1 MNIKQILNSNQIGE
15 SVKLSGWVRTRRDSK
30 AGLSFIEVNDGSCLK
45 NIQVIAPNTLSN
57 YESEILKL
65 TIGSSIEV
73 NGKIVESPAKG
84 QSIEVN
90 AENIKVFGYA
100 DSEEYP
106 LQKKKTSLE
115 FLRSIAHLRP
125 RTNTFGAVARVRNE
139 LSLSTHKFFQ
149 DRGFV
154 YLNSPII
161 TASDCEGAGQMFNV
175 TTFDLSHIP
184 LTDNKE
190 IDYSRDFFGKRTNLT
205 VSGQL
210 EAEAY
215 ALALS
220 KVYTFGPTF
229 RAENSNTTRHLAE
242 FWMIE
247 PEVAF
252 NDLEANMDLAQD
264 YIQTII
270 KSVLDNCSQD
280 MQFFNERYDNTIVET
295 LSHIV
300 NSNFR
305 RLSYTQAISILENCP
320 KTFEFPVAFGLDLQ
334 SEHERYL
341 TEEHFK
347 EPVIVYNYPKEI
359 KAFYMRLNDDDKT
372 VAAMD
377 VLLPK
382 VGEIIGGSQ
391 REERLDVL
399 SRRMQE
405 INLSLEEYSWYLDL
419 RRFGTAPHAGFGL
432 GLERM
437 VQFVT
442 SLGNIRDVI
451 PFPRYPEYCEF

>member
-1 MNIKQILNSNQIGE
+1 M
-15 SVKLSGWVRTRRDSK
+15 
-30 AGLSFIEVNDGSCLK
+30 
-45 NIQVIAPNTLSN
+45 
-57 YESEILKL
+57 
-65 TIGSSIEV
+65 
-73 NGKIVESPAKG
+73 ESPAKG

-90 AENIKVFGYA
+90 AESIKVFGYA
-100 DSEEYP
+100 DSDEYP

-175 TTFDLSHIP
+175 TTFDLSQIP

-264 YIQTII
+264 YIQAII

-295 LSHIV
+295 LTHIV

-305 RLSYTQAISILENCP
+305 RISYTQAIGILEKCS